1 MIKAYWYRD
10 IHTIVNSP
18 RRVFWNLI
26 GIAVLI
32 LLMRISESGSSSMI
46 FGSDF
51 VRLVL
56 LSLIGIISFMDVYS
70 DSIAKDKRSGVLAYT
85 ILSGGSPALYSLT
98 KIVVPLIVSVICTTV
113 GTLGYIF
120 FVSRI
125 PVELQL
131 FLRVFLFVILAVA
144 VSMALVF
151 LLNASSDAD
160 IQASP
165 LGMLLPMG
173 VNLPIIYFV
182 SPFQW
187 FGRYCLVSAAV
198 ALILWSV
205 GILVLRGRFS
215 NNLSDKFS

>member
-1 MIKAYWYRD
+1 MIRAYWYRD
-10 IHTIVNSP
+10 IHTIINSP

-26 GIAVLI
+26 GVVVLI

-70 DSIAKDKRSGVLAYT
+70 DSISKDKRSGVLAYT
-85 ILSGGSPALYSLT
+85 ILSGGNPVLYSLT
-98 KIVVPLIVSVICTTV
+98 KIVVPLIVSVACTAL
-113 GTLGYIF
+113 GALGYIL

-125 PVELQL
+125 SLDLQL
-131 FLRVFLFVILAVA
+131 FFRIFLFVILAVA

-151 LLNASSDAD
+151 LLNVSFDID
-160 IQASP
+160 IQTSP

-173 VNLPIIYFV
+173 INLPIIYFV
-182 SPFQW
+182 SPFKE
-187 FGRYCLVSAAV
+187 FGHYCIVSAAV
-198 ALILWSV
+198 ALVLWSV
-205 GILVLRGRFS
+205 GVLVLPGRFS
-215 NNLSDKFS
+215 NNLSDMSS

>member
-1 MIKAYWYRD
+1 
-10 IHTIVNSP
+10 
-18 RRVFWNLI
+18 
-26 GIAVLI
+26 
-32 LLMRISESGSSSMI
+32 
-46 FGSDF
+46 
-51 VRLVL
+51 
-56 LSLIGIISFMDVYS
+56 
-70 DSIAKDKRSGVLAYT
+70 
-85 ILSGGSPALYSLT
+85 
-98 KIVVPLIVSVICTTV
+98 
-113 GTLGYIF
+113 
-120 FVSRI
+120 
-125 PVELQL
+125 
-131 FLRVFLFVILAVA
+131 
-144 VSMALVF
+144 MALVF